1 MIEPALDAT
10 KTAPEE
16 DVTTTLYRAAIG
28 PVSNGYY
35 LPIFTRFEAADHAG
49 ISWNTAAALWTFNWL
64 AFRQLWAVALAYAGA
79 LVALLLLVFG
89 IGRLVFQL
97 SDTLVSALALGFG
110 LAAFV
115 LPGLFGNAVFHSEC
129 RKRMSKALVAN
140 SDVSQACAQLTR
152 QASTRKRAIILAVAN
167 VVFAAAAVL
176 AYLQLSALSNL
187 TVMPQGALEA
197 GHVAVGRAVDMA
209 PAASTPVATQAPAPA
224 ITASQPASTP
234 ALVPASAPAS
244 APQAAASTPVAP
256 TPRPSAPAAAVT
268 SNTMAMVDT
277 MKQAAPKPELS
288 AKPVKKAKPTDV
300 EKPQKAE
307 PKTKPVKPEIA
318 AKPVKPAKAPA
329 NAADKP
335 YFINVGL
342 FAVAENAERAHAK
355 LLEAQLPSTLKELS
369 STKGQQIRV
378 RVGPFASKSD
388 AQEAVKKIKALQ
400 LDAMIVQP

>member
-28 PVSNGYY
+28 PVSNNYY
-35 LPIFTRFEAADHAG
+35 LPIFTRFEAVDHAG

-288 AKPVKKAKPTDV
+288 AKPVKKAKPTEV

-318 AKPVKPAKAPA
+318 AKPVKPAKAPS